1 MKRTVSGMPKQ
12 KPYIKAKSTEP
23 KSEEEK
29 VDAYLQSANRGV
41 SGNYGHIQL
50 QDIDIAINLV
60 KHLIHQKMN
69 DPHHR
74 FLSIGETC
82 DCTKDLQ
89 FIEETLV
96 TQRDNN

>member
-29 VDAYLQSANRGV
+29 EDAYLKSARHFGD
-41 SGNYGHIQL
+41 IQL
-50 QDIDIAINLV
+50 QDIDMAIIIV
-60 KHLIHQKMN
+60 KNLIHQKMN

-74 FLSIGETC
+74 TLSIGETC
-82 DCTKDLQ
+82 DCTKDLK

-96 TQRDNN
+96 NQRDNN